1 VPVRPLT
8 NKRSYWQRTRV
19 YYWIVVGTATWDH
32 DHYAELDTESADILR
47 EALAE
52 QYAVSG
58 VIPITRR
65 QYLQHRED

>member
-1 VPVRPLT
+1 M
-8 NKRSYWQRTRV
+8 

-58 VIPITRR
+58 VVPITRR
-65 QYLQHRED
+65 HYLQHHKD